1 MFKTL
6 MWWLLAAVI
15 FALVLIG
22 AGKAEYDRCMD
33 AGKRIGAK
41 AVVVDNR
48 CMIEGYGR
56 LY

>member
-1 MFKTL
+1 MVNTL
-6 MWWLLAAVI
+6 LWWLLAAVI
-15 FALVLIG
+15 FALVLSG
-22 AGKAEYDRCMD
+22 AGKADYDRCMD

-41 AVVVDNR
+41 AVVVGNR